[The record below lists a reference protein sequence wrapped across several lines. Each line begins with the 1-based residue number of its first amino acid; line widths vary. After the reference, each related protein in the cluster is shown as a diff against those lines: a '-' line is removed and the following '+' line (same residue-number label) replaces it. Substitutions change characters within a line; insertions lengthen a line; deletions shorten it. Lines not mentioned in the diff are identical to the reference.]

1 MTTDLTPRADVNGN
15 DLFALMSAL
24 GHLAGQAS
32 FAPRADN
39 LFQLI
44 TSAIL
49 KGSANKDLKKA
60 TD

>member
-1 MTTDLTPRADVNGN
+1 
-15 DLFALMSAL
+15 MSAL
-24 GHLAGQAS
+24 GHVAGQAS